1 MSKNKEIEPGRFRE
15 SYGRYYE
22 DFVVGNIY
30 EHRPGRTITQ
40 TDNIWFSLLTMNQ
53 HPLHI
58 DEEFGK
64 GTEFGKTLV
73 LSPLTVS
80 LMVGMSVSDISQK
93 AIANLG
99 WTDIVLPHPLYVGDT
114 LYAESE
120 VLEKRESK
128 SRPNDGIVTVQTT
141 GKNQDGTIVASYKR
155 SALIP
160 KKGHAVEDKID
171 Y

>member
-1 MSKNKEIEPGRFRE
+1 VKVSKKISPGRFRE
-15 SYGRYYE
+15 SFGRYYE
-22 DFVVGNIY
+22 DFKVGEIY

-40 TDNIWFSLLTMNQ
+40 SDNTWFTLLTMNQ
-53 HPLHI
+53 HPIHF

-73 LSPLTVS
+73 ASPFTIA
-80 LMVGMSVSDISQK
+80 LMVGMSVSDISHK

-99 WTDIVLPHPLYVGDT
+99 WTDILLPHPLFVGDT

-120 VLEKRESK
+120 VIELRESK
-128 SRPNDGIVTVQTT
+128 SRPDDGIVTVKTL
-141 GKNQDGTIVASYKR
+141 GKNQDNILVASFLR

-160 KKGHAVEDKID
+160 KKGKAVEDKID

>member
-1 MSKNKEIEPGRFRE
+1 
-15 SYGRYYE
+15 
-22 DFVVGNIY
+22 
-30 EHRPGRTITQ
+30 
-40 TDNIWFSLLTMNQ
+40 MNQ

>member
-1 MSKNKEIEPGRFRE
+1 
-15 SYGRYYE
+15 
-22 DFVVGNIY
+22 
-30 EHRPGRTITQ
+30 
-40 TDNIWFSLLTMNQ
+40 MNQ
-53 HPLHI
+53 HPIHF

-73 LSPLTVS
+73 ASPFTIA
-80 LMVGMSVSDISQK
+80 LMVGMSVSDVSHK

-99 WTDIVLPHPLYVGDT
+99 WTDILLPHPLFVGDT

-120 VLEKRESK
+120 VIKLRESK
-128 SRPNDGIVTVQTT
+128 SRPDDGIVTVKTL
-141 GKNQDGTIVASYKR
+141 GKNQDNILVASFLR

-160 KKGHAVEDKID
+160 KKGKAVEDKID